1 MYFTLP
7 LVLSSC
13 ALLLSVGVGVV
24 VVAAVVACRRL
35 QHRLPDKLT
44 KRQNRCRHF
53 RMLAPLRPLAS
64 CCAGQ
69 RNKTANSSKLQ
80 TACLTTCS
88 PFAVVRSRSFTLPLW
103 PLSGHTLNGLCCA
116 ASVLYLSNVRLDDAA
131 AQKCCLACLR
141 QTCLLAKMVCLAF
154 IVVAI
159 VVVVIVVGN
168 KDLAPLGTSLRRQQ
182 ADAAAVSA
190 DSNNHRFIIPSQ

>member
-13 ALLLSVGVGVV
+13 ALLLGVGVV

-35 QHRLPDKLT
+35 HHRLPDKLT

-80 TACLTTCS
+80 TACLTTRS
-88 PFAVVRSRSFTLPLW
+88 PFADARSRSFTLPLW

-159 VVVVIVVGN
+159 VVVVVGS

-190 DSNNHRFIIPSQ
+190 DLNNHRFIIPCQ